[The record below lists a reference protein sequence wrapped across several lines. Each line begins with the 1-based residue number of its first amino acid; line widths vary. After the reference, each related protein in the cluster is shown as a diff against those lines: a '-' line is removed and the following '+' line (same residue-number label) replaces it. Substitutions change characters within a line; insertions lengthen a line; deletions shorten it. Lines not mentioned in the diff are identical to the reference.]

1 MDLLTQGLLGGALA
15 LSAAPRKESRL
26 AAVIGFAAALV
37 ADADV
42 LIDVADDSL
51 LQIEYHRHFSHALVF
66 IPLGALL
73 AAAVLWPLLR
83 RQLGFAT
90 IYLYALLGYATAG
103 VLDACTSYGT
113 HLLWPFSET
122 RVAWSIIAIID
133 PVFTLLLL
141 SGLVL
146 GWRRRRPGPARTA
159 LLLASSYLLFGLWQH
174 HEALEAA
181 QALAE
186 RRGHT
191 AERLLVKPTIANLV
205 LWRSIYSSGDRF
217 YVDAIRIGPGP
228 ERIYPGVSAPAFDL
242 ERDLPGLPT
251 NSLQALDI
259 ERFTALSEGFVAAD
273 PRRDG
278 VLIDI
283 RYSMLPTSI
292 APMWG
297 LDVKVASATQH
308 ARFELYRDRPDNYR
322 ELFIAM
328 LLGRELP
335 E

>member
-1 MDLLTQGLLGGALA
+1 M
-15 LSAAPRKESRL
+15 KE
-26 AAVIGFAAALV
+26 
-37 ADADV
+37 
-42 LIDVADDSL
+42 
-51 LQIEYHRHFSHALVF
+51 
-66 IPLGALL
+66 
-73 AAAVLWPLLR
+73 
-83 RQLGFAT
+83 
-90 IYLYALLGYATAG
+90 YAKK
-103 VLDACTSYGT
+103 
-113 HLLWPFSET
+113 H
-122 RVAWSIIAIID
+122 
-133 PVFTLLLL
+133 
-141 SGLVL
+141 
-146 GWRRRRPGPARTA
+146 PA
-159 LLLASSYLLFGLWQH
+159 H
-174 HEALEAA
+174 
-181 QALAE
+181 ALAE